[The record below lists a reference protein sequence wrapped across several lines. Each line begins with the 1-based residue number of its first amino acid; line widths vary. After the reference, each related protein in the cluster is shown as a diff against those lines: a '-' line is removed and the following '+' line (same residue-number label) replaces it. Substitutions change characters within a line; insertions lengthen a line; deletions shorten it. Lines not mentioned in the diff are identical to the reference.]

1 MKIDTILII
10 SLALSLIA
18 VALNLWQMW
27 RRNSTES
34 FGEEEWAE
42 VATLDAFWELFR
54 AELLAGGRG
63 KHYAYRV
70 ADDGTLLAIDAT
82 YVYFAIMTGV
92 DGLWEVI
99 DSVRRARGNAFAVSL
114 DEIDL
119 GDGKRNFTYIDD
131 GGRNNCF
138 VDSDTAA
145 TFLLSNHCTRASA
158 DDFKS
163 AVIDAQTKANERN
176 RGRYSRFFHRP

>member
-1 MKIDTILII
+1 MSLTTI
-10 SLALSLIA
+10 SLVLSVTA
-18 VALNLWQMW
+18 MGLNLWLLW
-27 RRNSTES
+27 LRRSTES

-42 VATLDAFWELFR
+42 VSTLDAFWELFR

-82 YVYFAIMTGV
+82 YVYFAIMTGM
-92 DGLWEVI
+92 DGLWEIV

-145 TFLLSNHCTRASA
+145 TFLHSNHCTRATA
-158 DDFKS
+158 DDFKY
-163 AVIDAQTKANERN
+163 AVVNAQAEARERN
-176 RGRYSRFFHRP
+176 NRRYINVFHAE

>member
-1 MKIDTILII
+1 MSLTTI
-10 SLALSLIA
+10 SLVLSA
-18 VALNLWQMW
+18 VAIGLNLWVLW

-42 VATLDAFWELFR
+42 VSTLDAFWELFR

-82 YVYFAIMTGV
+82 YVYFALLTGM
-92 DGLWEVI
+92 DGLWEIV

-145 TFLLSNHCTRASA
+145 TFLHSNHCTRATA
-158 DDFKS
+158 DDFKY
-163 AVIDAQTKANERN
+163 AVVNAQAEARERN
-176 RGRYSRFFHRP
+176 NRRYINVFHAK